1 MLIYFIM
8 TSIIALFGAC
18 MHANRS
24 ARNKR
29 LFLSF
34 SFGLMILVASLRAPS
49 VGIDLAVHYAKRF
62 EQIAAYS
69 WTQIPKFSI
78 FSTYEIGYCYYCK
91 LISMVNNN
99 VQFFIF
105 VTSAIV
111 YGVMGYLIYK
121 KSSDVIFSTMLVIF
135 SCQYYMYMNIIR
147 QALAVSVVLL
157 GYIFLDKSQRSMMD
171 YVKFALFV
179 LIASTF
185 HNSAILCLIMIVFDR
200 MQFKRRDI
208 LISGAIT
215 ALCYVLYSKVFIL
228 VANLISNDSGSY
240 ASYMEK
246 AGENVG
252 NINRQSITSL
262 ILTAG
267 AFFIG
272 VYILVWKNRRHI
284 KNMDSKE
291 MYVLTRNESF
301 LLYMGLLA
309 TICRLLIFK
318 MNIINRFSYY
328 FVPFIVLLYPYAIN
342 QITYVPNRKIIRTA
356 VYLAY
361 GIYFIW
367 MTVSFAEKF
376 YGAVPYV
383 PFWK

>member
-8 TSIIALFGAC
+8 TSVIALGGVC
-18 MHANRS
+18 THANRS

-29 LFLSF
+29 LFLIF
-34 SFGLMILVASLRAPS
+34 SFGLMILVAGLRAPS

-62 EQIAAYS
+62 EQITAYS
-69 WTQIPKFSI
+69 WTQIPKFSVY
-78 FSTYEIGYCYYCK
+78 SSYEIGYCYYCK
-91 LISMVNNN
+91 LISMINSN

-111 YGVMGYLIYK
+111 YGIMGYLIYK

-135 SCQYYMYMNIIR
+135 GCQYYMYMNIIR
-147 QALAVSVVLL
+147 QALAVSIVLL
-157 GYIFLDKSQRSMMD
+157 GYIFLDKSQRSIMD
-171 YVKFALFV
+171 YVKFAFFV

-185 HNSAILCLIMIVFDR
+185 HDSAILCLIMIVFDR

-246 AGENVG
+246 AGENVS

-291 MYVLTRNESF
+291 VYVLTRNESF